1 MCVLSAG
8 RLVNTSFREV
18 DATHCVVDMEDVG
31 SFNHIVVFLTGQ
43 TPFPEGTGGAVY
55 FSWPDNEAQSGGGGA
70 TPWQFLGMISNQKPS
85 AIFKV
90 AKFKPQAVGEQSMSA
105 KFQFQMQQNQ
115 VISVSTY
122 IPMSIIYLCKYVSRF
137 ISKRHCLIIL

>member
-1 MCVLSAG
+1 M
-8 RLVNTSFREV
+8 VNTSFREV
-18 DATHCVVDMEDVG
+18 DPTHCLVDVDDVG
-31 SFNHIVVFLTGQ
+31 TFNHIVVFLTGQ

-55 FSWPDNEAQSGGGGA
+55 FSWPDNGESGGGA

-90 AKFKPQAVGEQSMSA
+90 AKFKPQAVGEQSISA

-115 VISVSTY
+115 ILSVST
-122 IPMSIIYLCKYVSRF
+122 LV
-137 ISKRHCLIIL
+137 

>member
-115 VISVSTY
+115 VISVSG
-122 IPMSIIYLCKYVSRF
+122 
-137 ISKRHCLIIL
+137 

>member
-1 MCVLSAG
+1 MHEYSAG

-18 DATHCVVDMEDVG
+18 DPTHCVVDMEDVG

-55 FSWPDNEAQSGGGGA
+55 FSWPDSESGGA

-90 AKFKPQAVGEQSMSA
+90 AKFKPQAVSEQSISA

-115 VISVSTY
+115 INSVRNLVFLDTARFFFF
-122 IPMSIIYLCKYVSRF
+122 CVS
-137 ISKRHCLIIL
+137 

>member
-1 MCVLSAG
+1 MHEYSAG

-18 DATHCVVDMEDVG
+18 DPTHCVVDMEDVG

-55 FSWPDNEAQSGGGGA
+55 FSWPDSESGGA

-90 AKFKPQAVGEQSMSA
+90 AKFKPQAVSEQSISA

-115 VISVSTY
+115 INSVRNLVFLDTARCFF
-122 IPMSIIYLCKYVSRF
+122 L
-137 ISKRHCLIIL
+137 LIFDKSPI

>member
-18 DATHCVVDMEDVG
+18 DATHCVVDMEHVG

-122 IPMSIIYLCKYVSRF
+122 VIRTYVNYLLMYVQGV
-137 ISKRHCLIIL
+137 

>member
-1 MCVLSAG
+1 MNLHSAG

-18 DATHCVVDMEDVG
+18 DPTHCVVDMEDVG

-55 FSWPDNEAQSGGGGA
+55 FSWPDNEAQSGGGGGA

-115 VISVSTY
+115 VISVSG
-122 IPMSIIYLCKYVSRF
+122 
-137 ISKRHCLIIL
+137 